1 MKYKVGDKVK
11 IRKNLV
17 SSRAYNGIYITINRE
32 TYFGK
37 IAKIKSIEIEHDSV
51 ELYYLDID
59 NEEYKWTDDMLE
71 PVEEKF
77 TPKDLKTGMFGITN
91 DGEKFVVVNNY
102 LVFQK
107 GTALSIK
114 NLDENLEHIY
124 ENIYIE
130 SIYDDMLEF
139 NDLNSCYFYH
149 YVYKREKAKRTLSQ
163 IKKELGYDFDLIGE

>member
-1 MKYKVGDKVK
+1 
-11 IRKNLV
+11 
-17 SSRAYNGIYITINRE
+17 
-32 TYFGK
+32 
-37 IAKIKSIEIEHDSV
+37 
-51 ELYYLDID
+51 
-59 NEEYKWTDDMLE
+59 
-71 PVEEKF
+71 
-77 TPKDLKTGMFGITN
+77 MFGITN

-149 YVYKREKAKRTLSQ
+149 YVYKREKAKRTLSK

>member
-1 MKYKVGDKVK
+1 MKYKVGDIVR

-17 SSRAYNGIYITINRE
+17 SGRIYNGIYITINRE
-32 TYFGK
+32 PYFGK
-37 IAKIKSIEIEHDSV
+37 IAKIKSIEHDSI

-71 PVEEKF
+71 SVEEKF
-77 TPKDLKTGMFGITN
+77 TPKNLKTGMFGITN

-107 GTALSIK
+107 GISLSIK
-114 NLDENLEHIY
+114 DLDENLEHIY
-124 ENIYIE
+124 KNMRIE
-130 SIYDDMLEF
+130 SVYSNMLEF
-139 NDLNSCYFYH
+139 NDLNDYYFYH
-149 YVYKREKAKRTLSQ
+149 CVYEREKPKRTLSQ

>member
-1 MKYKVGDKVK
+1 MKYKVGDTVR
-11 IRKNLV
+11 IRKDLV
-17 SSRAYNGIYITINRE
+17 SSRTYNDIYVTINRE
-32 TYFGK
+32 LYFGK
-37 IAKIKSIEIEHDSV
+37 IAKIKSIEYDSV

-59 NEEYKWTDDMLE
+59 NKKYIWTEDMLE

-139 NDLNSCYFYH
+139 NDLNSYYFFH
-149 YVYKREKAKRTLSQ
+149 YVYKREKPKRTLSQ

>member
-1 MKYKVGDKVK
+1 MKYKVGDIVR

-17 SSRAYNGIYITINRE
+17 SGRIYNGIYITINRE
-32 TYFGK
+32 PYFGK
-37 IAKIKSIEIEHDSV
+37 IAKIKSIEHDSI

-71 PVEEKF
+71 SVEEKF
-77 TPKDLKTGMFGITN
+77 TPKNLKTGMFGITN

-107 GTALSIK
+107 GISLSIK

-124 ENIYIE
+124 KNIRIE
-130 SIYDDMLEF
+130 SVYSNMLEF
-139 NDLNSCYFYH
+139 NDLNDCYFYH
-149 YVYKREKAKRTLSQ
+149 CVYERERPKRTLFQ

>member
-1 MKYKVGDKVK
+1 MKYKVGDIVR

-17 SSRAYNGIYITINRE
+17 SSRTYNGIYITINRE
-32 TYFGK
+32 PYFGK
-37 IAKIKSIEIEHDSV
+37 IAKIKSIEYNSI

-59 NEEYKWTDDMLE
+59 NEEYKWTEDMLE
-71 PVEEKF
+71 SVEEKF
-77 TPKDLKTGMFGITN
+77 TPKDLKTGMFGVTD

-124 ENIYIE
+124 KNIRIE
-130 SIYDDMLEF
+130 SIYSNMLEF
-139 NDLNSCYFYH
+139 NDLNDCYFYH
-149 YVYKREKAKRTLSQ
+149 CVYEREKPKRTLSQ